1 MRCRMRIG
9 ELVITD
15 AFPSVRIR
23 MRLSSPRPNV
33 RQLTRAPILDI
44 VGRFATLNR
53 FLEAP
58 DNFLRGKTDNKGWR
72 RSFVA
77 SG

>member
-1 MRCRMRIG
+1 
-9 ELVITD
+9 VITD
-15 AFPSVRIR
+15 AFPSHGTR
-23 MRLSSPRPNV
+23 MRLSWPRLDV
-33 RQLTRAPILDI
+33 RQLTPAPILDI

-58 DNFLRGKTDNKGWR
+58 DNFSRGKTDNKGWR

-77 SG
+77 RG